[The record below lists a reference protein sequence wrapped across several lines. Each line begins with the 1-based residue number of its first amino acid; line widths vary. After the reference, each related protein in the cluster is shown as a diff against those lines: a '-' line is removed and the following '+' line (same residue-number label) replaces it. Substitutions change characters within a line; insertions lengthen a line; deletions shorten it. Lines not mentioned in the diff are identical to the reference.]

1 MKHAVVFCV
10 AAVSVLLPILA
21 VAVILTVFDAQPA
34 LIHFGLAAAT
44 IVAMGAAILDWWS
57 ERSE

>member
-1 MKHAVVFCV
+1 MKHLVVFCV

-21 VAVILTVFDAQPA
+21 VAAILTVFDAQPA

-44 IVAMGAAILDWWS
+44 VVAIGATVFDWWS